1 MVSGATLRA
10 CTTQSHATDGINPGI
25 RDETM
30 KKALTIKARIGISM
44 AFLGA
49 LLTAIGA
56 LGLVGMSRT
65 NDAFLD
71 THAVQMPGALAV
83 GNSEMYAARERI
95 VFDRAALLA
104 GTPEAASIIERS
116 RMMRERADAFWKE
129 YMALPQAPGERP
141 LADASQDRRLALQR
155 IVDQGLAAIAAND
168 HDKIIASARTMQAAY
183 TELSAA
189 NDTLRKFLTDASR
202 ASYEDAQNRYRW
214 FRAVSLSAIA
224 LGLAAAAFA
233 WVALRRAIARP
244 LEAALGHFEAIAAGD
259 LRREVM
265 VTSRDEMGLLLEGLA
280 KMRASLLQ
288 TVHTV
293 RSGSESIASATQ
305 QIAAGNTD
313 LSSRTEEQASALQET
328 ASSMEQLTGTVR
340 QNADNAR
347 QASTL
352 AANASEIAD
361 RGSAVVT
368 QVVDTMGEI
377 SRSSAKIADIIAIIE
392 GIAFQTNILA
402 LNAAVEAARAGEEG
416 RGFAVVAGE
425 VRSLAQRSSTAAKE
439 IKELIDNSVARV
451 QSGTTLVDEAGRT
464 MSEIIG
470 AVQRVTDIMGE
481 IAAASAEQS
490 SGIEQVSRAVT
501 QMDDVTQQNA
511 ALVEEA
517 AAAAQSLEDQAA
529 RLRQAVAVFQVTEGA
544 GLAAS
549 GSASAR
555 ASAPSRAIAKSA
567 TVHTKSKPVAH
578 SKAKAPTVAMK
589 PAGVSTAS
597 GDWETF

>member
-1 MVSGATLRA
+1 M
-10 CTTQSHATDGINPGI
+10 N
-25 RDETM
+25 
-30 KKALTIKARIGISM
+30 KALTIKARLGISM

-49 LLTAIGA
+49 LLIAIGA
-56 LGLVGMSRT
+56 LGLAGMGRT
-65 NDAFLD
+65 NEAFLS
-71 THAVQMPGALAV
+71 TYSVQMPGAIAV
-83 GNSEMYAARERI
+83 GNSEMYAARERL

-104 GTPEAASIIERS
+104 GTSEAAATIARS
-116 RMMRERADAFWKE
+116 RMMRERADTFWKS
-129 YMALPQAPGERP
+129 YMSLPQTPDERR
-141 LADASQDRRLALQR
+141 LADASQEKRLALQR
-155 IVDQGLAAIAAND
+155 VIDKGLVAVTADDHAGMIEAAKA
-168 HDKIIASARTMQAAY
+168 MQAAY
-183 TELSAA
+183 NELANA
-189 NDTLRKFLTDASR
+189 NDALRAFLTDASKQ
-202 ASYEDAQNRYRW
+202 SYEDAQSRYTW
-214 FRAVSLSAIA
+214 FRALSLSAIA

-233 WVALRRAIARP
+233 WFALRRAIARP
-244 LEAALGHFEAIAAGD
+244 LEAALAHFEAIAAGD
-259 LRREVM
+259 LRRDVI
-265 VTSRDEMGLLLEGLA
+265 VTSRDEMGLLLEGVA
-280 KMRASLLQ
+280 KMRSSLLT
-288 TVHTV
+288 TVRTV

-328 ASSMEQLTGTVR
+328 ASSMEELTSTVR

-352 AANASEIAD
+352 AANASEIAGK
-361 RGSAVVT
+361 GSAVVT
-368 QVVDTMGEI
+368 QVVDTMGDI
-377 SRSSAKIADIIAIIE
+377 SRSSAKIADIITIIE

-425 VRSLAQRSSTAAKE
+425 VRNLAQRSSTAAKE

-464 MSEIIG
+464 MNEIIG

-481 IAAASAEQS
+481 IAAASAEQT

-501 QMDDVTQQNA
+501 QMDEVTQQNA

-544 GLAAS
+544 ALAAS
-549 GSASAR
+549 PVAATR
-555 ASAPSRAIAKSA
+555 A
-567 TVHTKSKPVAH
+567 TVSSKPKHVAQPT
-578 SKAKAPTVAMK
+578 ARPVARVAPAPAAK
-589 PAGVSTAS
+589 PAALSTAG

>member
-1 MVSGATLRA
+1 
-10 CTTQSHATDGINPGI
+10 
-25 RDETM
+25 M

-49 LLTAIGA
+49 LLIAIGA
-56 LGLVGMSRT
+56 LGLAGMGRT
-65 NDAFLD
+65 NEAFLD
-71 THAVQMPGALAV
+71 TYSVQMPGAIAV
-83 GNSEMYAARERI
+83 GNSEMYAARERL

-104 GTPEAASIIERS
+104 GTAEVAATIERS
-116 RMMRERADAFWKE
+116 RMMRERADAFWKN
-129 YMALPQAPGERP
+129 YMSLPQTPDERR
-141 LADASQDRRLALQR
+141 LADASQDKRLALQR
-155 IVDQGLAAIAAND
+155 AVDKGLAAVTADDRTGMIAAA
-168 HDKIIASARTMQAAY
+168 KAMQAAY
-183 TELSAA
+183 NELANA
-189 NDTLRKFLTDASR
+189 NDALRSFLTEASKK
-202 ASYEDAQNRYRW
+202 SYEDAQSRYSW
-214 FRAVSLSAIA
+214 FRALSLSAIA

-233 WVALRRAIARP
+233 WVALRRAIGRP
-244 LEAALGHFEAIAAGD
+244 LEAALAHFEAIAAGD
-259 LRREVM
+259 LRRDVV

-280 KMRASLLQ
+280 KMRASLLT
-288 TVHTV
+288 TVRTV

-328 ASSMEQLTGTVR
+328 ASSMEELTSTVR

-352 AANASEIAD
+352 AANASEIAGK
-361 RGSAVVT
+361 GSAVVT

-425 VRSLAQRSSTAAKE
+425 VRNLAQRSSTAAKE
-439 IKELIDNSVARV
+439 IKELIDTSVARV

-464 MSEIIG
+464 MNEIIG
-470 AVQRVTDIMGE
+470 AVRRVTDIMGE
-481 IAAASAEQS
+481 IAAASAEQTT
-490 SGIEQVSRAVT
+490 GIEQVSRAVT
-501 QMDDVTQQNA
+501 QMDEVTQQNA

-549 GSASAR
+549 SVQV
-555 ASAPSRAIAKSA
+555 PA
-567 TVHTKSKPVAH
+567 TVSAKPKRVAPPVATTKPVAT
-578 SKAKAPTVAMK
+578 AK
-589 PAGVSTAS
+589 PAALSTAG